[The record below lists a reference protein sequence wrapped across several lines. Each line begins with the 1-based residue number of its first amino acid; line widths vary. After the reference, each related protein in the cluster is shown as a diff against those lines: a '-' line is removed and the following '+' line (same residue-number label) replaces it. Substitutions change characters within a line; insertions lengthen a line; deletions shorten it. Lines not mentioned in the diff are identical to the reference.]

1 MQMLR
6 KTLSL
11 FILSMLMVLGLQAQ
25 NTYDQDF
32 KTIDSLAGRGLPE
45 SALEKAEAL
54 LGKIRKDKD
63 NKQQTALLIKSLIVF
78 NRFKG
83 QLEEEGLVNSIYRFQ
98 EETTKEKG
106 LTQAIMQSMLA
117 EMYHQYLSNHLYKF
131 RNRTATTEYKAK
143 DIRTWSIRKITDKVF
158 ELYDASLNHAGIKT
172 AKLEDHQLLL
182 STTTYDKSIQPTV
195 YDLLVNRALNFY
207 SVESA
212 YLTQPAYKFYIED
225 VQALGDVQTFANYKF
240 ETRDSISKKFKAL
253 LMYQELIQFHLK
265 DTKKDA
271 LIHADLRRLKWVYS
285 NCIIG
290 DKDERYLKQLN
301 ALAKKHPQHE
311 MAAEALYEVAAWHN
325 NQGNK
330 YRPSPEQTYRW
341 ELKTAKKLAE
351 AIVSKYPK
359 SLGAKRAASL
369 IASIESKSLGFQM
382 EEINPIGQAMLMSL
396 NYKNL
401 SKVHAKVFK
410 ISKKEFDKINNIRYK
425 RKDLVNYLDGLK
437 TVHEF
442 SQKILDEGDFQM
454 HRLELQIPQQ
464 EAGLYMVILSDKE
477 DFGLDKN
484 GMAYAFT
491 NVSQLSYVERQNK
504 GSYEYYV
511 VDRVSGQPQE
521 GVKAEFYIN
530 KYNSLLRRYENRK
543 VGQGQTDKNGFVSSE
558 GIYRKDYYSFYVR
571 FSKDDDEL
579 YLGNSFYN
587 SRYNKPQKYKRNT
600 AHIFLDRAI
609 YRPGQTIYYKGIVIQ
624 TTDGKEPKIMPNFQT
639 EIVFYDANSQEV
651 AKTKVTTNEFG
662 SYQGSFS
669 APSSGLLGQMRIT
682 DRSGN
687 GTKYFRVEEYKRP
700 KFEVNFL
707 PVKES
712 YQLGKEVTVKGEA
725 KAYAG
730 SNIDGA
736 KVQYRVV
743 RKVVFPYWRSW
754 YWGWNPYAR
763 EEQEI
768 VFGEA
773 KTDEKGEY
781 EIKFNAIP
789 DKSIPKKNKPQFNYT
804 VYADV
809 TDITGE
815 THSSQTT
822 VSVGYIGLNANVSV
836 ADRLLKE
843 EAKELNIITKNLNG
857 EFEAAKGKI
866 KIEQLKVPAVVYNK
880 RKWGQPDYFVLK
892 EDQFKKDFPQYAYKK
907 EDQQQSWKVVK
918 TALETNFDSEK
929 SKTLEL
935 KGVQN
940 WADGAYKLTMTT
952 KDRFGNEIEVEKFF
966 QLYSN
971 KSDQVALNEALFLA
985 NGYLSGEPGE
995 SVTLDFGSFRKGAY
1009 ILFQTEHEGEIVK
1022 EEWMQLDA
1030 RKKVELKLEEKHRGN
1045 FQFQIFSIQNNR
1057 PYLKSGT
1064 VAVPWTNKQL
1074 KIEYATFRDK
1084 LQPGQEE
1091 EWQIKISGPQ
1101 KDKIAAEVLAGMYDA
1116 SLDAFASNSWG
1127 LSLYGS
1133 TYARLSWRASHG
1145 YGSETAASLFASNWN
1160 ERRSAGAARRF
1171 TNLNWH
1177 GFSFYDWGYDRYH
1190 YARGANAMAEM
1201 AVEEAEPMMDD
1212 GVGGIPPPPPPP
1224 PAPKVADKSTG
1235 GRTLESKDIKKL
1247 ATRDISSVTAT
1258 TAGVNQA
1265 DDKAPDFGDVK
1276 VRTNLNETVF
1286 FFPNLKTDE
1295 EGNVI
1300 IKFTMNEALT
1310 KWKFML
1316 LAHTKDLK
1324 VGSGTKEVVTQK
1336 DLMVTPNA
1344 PRFFRQNDE
1353 LYFTAKVSNMTEKVM
1368 NGDAVLQLF
1377 DAISMKAIDAE
1388 FKNTK
1393 ANLKFSAKGKQSA
1406 PLVWKLQVPDDWT
1419 NPISY
1424 RVIAKAGNF
1433 SDGEENSLPV
1443 LSNRMLVTETMPLPI
1458 RGNQTKT
1465 FEFKRMAEVSK
1476 SSTMK
1481 HHKYTLE
1488 FTPNPAWYAIQSLPY
1503 LMEYPYECT
1512 EQIFSRY
1519 YANSLASE
1527 VANSHPKVKKVF
1539 DAWKN
1544 IQPEAL
1550 ESKLTKNQELKYA
1563 LLEETPWV
1571 LNAQSEKQQKQN
1583 LGILFDLNR
1592 MGNEL
1597 AQARDK
1603 MADRQLGNGG
1613 FSWFPG
1619 GRDSWYITQ
1628 YIVEG
1633 MGHLDQLE
1641 VKDISKDSKIS
1652 NMIRKANVYCD
1663 DRMAEMYQNLQAAAR
1678 EAARRDK
1685 DMTYEKYMAMDH
1697 LGSMAI
1703 HYLYARSFFLD
1714 QKVNNK
1720 TTQEATEY
1728 YEGQAKKYW
1737 MNKSD
1742 YMQGMLA
1749 LSLHRKGEDKTTP
1762 QDIVKS
1768 LKERALKSEEMGMYW
1783 KYPSGYYWYQL
1794 PIETHSL
1801 MIEVFDVVANDAQA
1815 VDDLKTYLLKAKQT
1829 THWKTTKATASA
1841 CYALLR
1847 RGDNWLMEDQE
1858 VKITLGSEVLDQSK
1872 IEKEA
1877 GTGYFKTTWDADE
1890 IKDEMATVK
1899 VENPNKNVAWGAVY
1913 WQYFEQMD
1921 KITHFEDTPLKI
1933 NKKLFLEVK
1942 TDRGLIL
1949 KPISSTTK
1957 LQPGDKVKVRVELTV
1972 DRDMEYVHM
1981 KDQRASGFEPLNVL
1995 SSYKYQGGLGYYE
2008 STRDASTNF
2017 FFSYLSKGA
2026 YVFEYPLRVTHKG
2039 DFSNGI
2045 TTIQCMYAPEFTS
2058 HSEGVRVQ
2066 VD

>member
-11 FILSMLMVLGLQAQ
+11 FVFSIFVVLGLQAQ
-25 NTYDQDF
+25 NLYTQDF

-54 LGKIRKDKD
+54 LPKIRKDKN
-63 NKQQTALLIKSLIVF
+63 NKQQTALLIKSFITF
-78 NRFKG
+78 NRFKA
-83 QLEEEGLVNSIYRFQ
+83 QLEEEGLVNAIYRFQ
-98 EETTKEKG
+98 EETEKADG
-106 LTQAIMQSMLA
+106 LTQAVMQSMLA
-117 EMYHQYLSNHLYKF
+117 EMYHQYLNNHLYKF
-131 RNRTATTEYKAK
+131 QDRTATTEYKAE

-158 ELYDASLNHAGIKT
+158 ELYEASLDHPELKT
-172 AKLEDHQLLL
+172 AKIKDHEPLLN
-182 STTTYDKSIQPTV
+182 SKSYDVDIQPTL
-195 YDLLVNRALNFY
+195 YDLLINRALNFF
-207 SVESA
+207 SAESS

-225 VQALGDVQTFANYKF
+225 LKTLADAETFAKTKF
-240 ETRDSISKKFKAL
+240 VAKDSISKKFKTL
-253 LMYQELIQFHLK
+253 LMYQELIQYHLK
-265 DTKKDA
+265 DQQKDA
-271 LIHADLRRLKWVYS
+271 LIHADLRRLKWVYN

-290 DKDERYLKQLN
+290 DKDERYLNQLN
-301 ALAKKHPQHE
+301 ALAKKHAQHE
-311 MAAEALYEVAAWHN
+311 MAAEALYEVANWHAG
-325 NQGNK
+325 QGNK
-330 YRPSPEQTYRW
+330 YKPSPEQTYRW
-341 ELKTAKKLAE
+341 ELKTAKKLVE
-351 AIVSKYPK
+351 EIIQKYPK
-359 SLGAKRAASL
+359 SNGAKYAESL
-369 IASIESKSLGFQM
+369 VSTILGKNLYFEM
-382 EEINPIGQAMLMSL
+382 EEISPINQPMLLSMS
-396 NYKNL
+396 YKNL
-401 SKVHAKVFK
+401 SKIHGKVYQL
-410 ISKKEFDKINNIRYK
+410 SKSEFDKIANLRYK
-425 RKDLVNYLDGLK
+425 REDLAKYFNRLEAI
-437 TVHEF
+437 HQF
-442 SQKILDEGDFQM
+442 SQELPDEGDFQS
-454 HRLELQIPQQ
+454 HRLELKIPGQ
-464 EAGLYMVILSDKE
+464 EAGLYMVLLSDKE
-477 DFGLDKN
+477 DFSYEKN
-484 GMAYAFT
+484 GMAYAFI
-491 NVSQLSYVERQNK
+491 NVSNLSYVQRQQK
-504 GSYEYYV
+504 GSYEYYLM
-511 VDRVSGQPQE
+511 DRVSGKPLA

-543 VGQGQTDKNGFVSSE
+543 VGEAMTDDNGFVSSDK
-558 GIYRKDYYSFYVR
+558 IYRKDYYNFYVK
-571 FSKDDDEL
+571 FSKGEDEL

-587 SRYNKPQKYKRNT
+587 SRYYEPQTYTRNT
-600 AHIFLDRAI
+600 AHLFLDRAI
-609 YRPGQTIYYKGIVIQ
+609 YRPGQTVYYKGIVIQ
-624 TTDGKEPKIMPNFQT
+624 TTNGKDPKIMPNFQT
-639 EIVFYDANSQEV
+639 EIIFYDANSQEV

-662 SYQGSFS
+662 SYQGTFT
-669 APSSGLLGQMRIT
+669 APSSGLLGNMRIR
-682 DRSGN
+682 DLN
-687 GTKYFRVEEYKRP
+687 ANATKYFRVEEYKRP

-712 YQLGKEVTVKGEA
+712 YQLDQEVTVKGEA

-743 RKVVFPYWRSW
+743 RKVEFPYWRYW
-754 YWGWNPYAR
+754 YWGWNPYSR

-768 VFGEA
+768 AYGET
-773 KTDEKGEY
+773 KTDENGEY

-804 VYADV
+804 IYADV

-815 THSSQTT
+815 THSSQTN
-822 VSVGYIGLNANVSV
+822 VNVGYIGLSASISV
-836 ADRLLKE
+836 PERLLKE

-866 KIEQLKVPAVVYNK
+866 KIEQLEIPTVVYNS
-880 RKWGQPDYFVLK
+880 RKWGAPDYFVLK
-892 EDQFKKDFPQYAYKK
+892 EADFKKDFPQYPYKK
-907 EDQQQSWKVVK
+907 ENLAQSWKTVK
-918 TALETNFDSEK
+918 TVLDVNFDSEK
-929 SKTLEL
+929 SKKLAL
-935 KGVQN
+935 KGIEN
-940 WADGAYKLTMTT
+940 WATGAYKVSMTT
-952 KDRFGNEIEVEKFF
+952 KDRFGNAIEIEEYF
-966 QLYSN
+966 QIYSN
-971 KSDQVALNEALFLA
+971 KEDVVKMNEALFLA
-985 NGYLSGEPGE
+985 DSRLSGEPGE
-995 SVTLDFGSFRKGAY
+995 TVTLDFGSFNKEAH
-1009 ILFQTEHEGEIVK
+1009 ILFQVEHDGEIVRQ
-1022 EEWMQLDA
+1022 EWMQPKG
-1030 RKKVELKLEEKHRGN
+1030 RKKIDLKIEEKHRGN
-1045 FQFQIFSIQNNR
+1045 FQFQILSIQNNR
-1057 PYLKSGT
+1057 PYLNSGSVT
-1064 VAVPWTNKQL
+1064 VPWTNKEL

-1091 EWQIKISGPQ
+1091 EWQIKISGPK
-1101 KDKIAAEVLAGMYDA
+1101 KDKVAAEVLAGMYDA
-1116 SLDAFASNSWG
+1116 SLDEFASNYWG

-1133 TYARLSWRASHG
+1133 TYGRLNWQASHG
-1145 YGSETAASLFASNWN
+1145 FGQENSASVVDTDWSPRKGGGRSRQFA
-1160 ERRSAGAARRF
+1160 
-1171 TNLNWH
+1171 TLNWF
-1177 GFSFYDWGYDRYH
+1177 GFSFYDWGYDRF
-1190 YARGANAMAEM
+1190 YAVRGAANYAIADETEAMMEDA
-1201 AVEEAEPMMDD
+1201 D
-1212 GVGGIPPPPPPP
+1212 GVADVKDLAPPPPP
-1224 PAPKVADKSTG
+1224 PAPKAAEELQKNGV
-1235 GRTLESKDIKKL
+1235 
-1247 ATRDISSVTAT
+1247 RDISTITAT

-1265 DDKAPDFGDVK
+1265 DKGDALNADAKPDFGDVK

-1286 FFPNLKTDE
+1286 FFPNLKTDA

-1324 VGSGTKEVVTQK
+1324 VGSGSKEVVTQK
-1336 DLMVTPNA
+1336 DLMVMPNA

-1353 LYFTAKVSNMTEKVM
+1353 LYFTAKVSNMTEEVM

-1377 DAISMKAIDAE
+1377 DAISMKPIDTD
-1388 FKNTK
+1388 FQNSK

-1419 NPISY
+1419 NPVTY

-1458 RGNQTKT
+1458 RGSQTKT
-1465 FEFKRMAEVSK
+1465 FEFKRMAELSK
-1476 SSTMK
+1476 SNTMK

-1527 VANSHPKVKKVF
+1527 VANSHPKIKKVF

-1550 ESKLTKNQELKYA
+1550 ESKLTKNEELKYA

-1633 MGHLDQLE
+1633 MGHLDQLG

-1652 NMIRKANVYCD
+1652 AMVRKANVYCD

-1703 HYLYARSFFLD
+1703 HYLYARSFFLG

-1720 TTQEATEY
+1720 VTREAIEY

-1737 MNKSD
+1737 LNKSD

-1783 KYPSGYYWYQL
+1783 KYPHGYYWYQL

-1877 GTGYFKTTWDADE
+1877 GTGYFKTSWDGDE
-1890 IKDEMATVK
+1890 IKNEMATVK

-1921 KITHFEDTPLKI
+1921 KITHFKDTPLKI

-1942 TDRGLIL
+1942 TDRGLVL
-1949 KPISSTTK
+1949 KPITATTK

-1981 KDQRASGFEPLNVL
+1981 KDQRASGFEPINVL
-1995 SSYKYQGGLGYYE
+1995 STYKYQGGLGYYE